1 MKTLQLSTRWLLVLL
16 CIWSAGTALAQTYV
30 SALESGKVYRI
41 TARDNTGTALTD
53 NGGANLVGSRDWT
66 GTSYETLWTV
76 TASGDGYTVKNVFTG
91 RYMQGVNGSG
101 TQATMSATEVVC
113 YLPGTG
119 SDTYF
124 NILPSAD
131 GAYSL
136 NLYGGSSSTIIKG
149 WNKGTDDS
157 DTGSQW
163 QFAEVENVPTGL
175 DLAVTHGYIRIVSGR
190 NTANVITASNGELHI
205 GEKSSSIDYNQIW
218 KIAKSEDETGYILR
232 SVSTGKYVNTNRTDY
247 AVQPLGADPV
257 TLYINV
263 VTDIADR
270 SDYVRI
276 CISSDLTNT
285 EKNFFHDDNNG
296 KVVTWSAEATATAST
311 WKIEMASINKSTA
324 DASLALSGLLEKNYG
339 LVRIATTS
347 DGKVLTDTNGE
358 MLVADPATDYS
369 QGNNWNQV
377 WLMQSSGEGYTLR
390 NLATG
395 NYPQTNCDHYK
406 PALTSETSYPIYVRQ
421 NPYDEA
427 EVNYNISINSTNFET
442 GWQTLQYVADY
453 NGVQR
458 WVIDG
463 SGGYGG
469 IQPNCGFTFEAVEG
483 ISANQMRAQL
493 DKLSGVYSTPE
504 TGKIFRIVNTY
515 HTDNF
520 IVLDETTGQLKYTS
534 SSDSYS
540 QYWELAS
547 EDGVNFTIKNV
558 LTGQYVQKGTS
569 PYGTGTSANG
579 TFAITPTTPYLSI
592 CTIGD
597 SNGKGLHASGSN
609 VINWS
614 TEAGASRWRFEE
626 ITLTEEDWTAIR
638 GNATNKATANLEES
652 VNFGLVRIA
661 TDREDGKVLADVS
674 GAVKLVVPD
683 AADKTQLWVMAMTDN
698 GQYTFRN
705 WSTGKYIDCAT
716 GVSASMN
723 TTSTAQA
730 SKVVIASSSTEEKS
744 LYKIYHPNTNAN
756 GWYYDGTDENLQIAA
771 TAEMTLGVAFSI
783 EPAMDV
789 QPVTPE
795 AGKYY
800 RIQNVARPGFIVVNE
815 SNQLSKVTESEDLSQ
830 YWQVVTTDG
839 ATCALRNAY
848 TGQYVQKAAAAEDR
862 YTTGAVSVNFTLEVK
877 TALPYYKEYYIT
889 DENAEGLHAMTDG
902 GVIRYAN
909 TDAASVWCFEEVTL
923 TEEQKTT
930 IESQPHNRLYA
941 ALNANHGL
949 VRLYSG
955 RTATK
960 VAVQNG
966 TQMKIADGDA
976 EGTTT
981 PSQIWQIVTL
991 TDGSYK
997 IRSMST
1003 GKYLEGYK
1011 ADYAA
1016 LNLVDEGSTFYIKG
1030 STIDG
1035 CTDNFFISSTS
1046 DYSGHTCLHDDN
1058 NGKVVGWDTNDGA
1071 STWNIVAATD
1081 ADYEAL
1087 EGVLTKAAAMAELPA
1102 ALTHNG
1108 LVRITTDRANGYV
1121 ISDAGKNNGYK
1132 LTLAAPNEEDLSQVW
1147 IMSGSGNNYTFRNV
1161 ATGRYIDRTETKFTE
1176 LATVTASTTHYVNG
1190 ALVST
1195 EGNPLFNI
1203 SHPDATDVCWFHR
1216 SADDLLITSSTDAT
1230 PGSAFR
1236 FTAATDVTMEEVR
1249 VSLYEAAGWSVPE
1262 TGKYYYIYNGYWS
1275 STQGRTDEIITEADG
1290 KLTTAAVSSTNQ
1302 AQVWQLTS
1310 TDGTNFSFKNLSTNN
1325 YIQSQTTDVGQYA
1338 TGSSAVTFPVG
1349 ISANLSATSLE
1360 VWYNITDTDGDAL
1373 KMENHTVVNNKL
1385 NNEIIQSYWRFKEVD
1400 INSFSY
1406 TTEHNIK
1413 TLDQLI
1419 NDHNGIV
1426 MVRSVRNGALSKV
1439 MAPKADASGLHL
1451 ETLADNLTDETNW
1464 NQVWILQ
1471 RTNSASPYTYTF
1483 RNLGSG
1489 EYIKEGLALGDD
1501 KHNFYIK
1508 ESTNTTGTFNIAK
1521 SNTFDGA
1528 THNSFNEQSSGIGWW
1543 WAQNDTGSDWYIEP
1557 VEGITWEQVKQHL
1570 GIPTYSAPESGKY
1583 YKIVSRAYG
1592 HVITAKT
1599 GSAEIQGQEYANFP
1613 SQWWKITVNGSNYT
1627 FQNAA
1632 TNTYIQG
1639 DPGTSTVFKLGA
1651 SSVNFAL
1658 TQTDDHYGIYAAT
1671 GNEGRGLHESS
1682 SQDDNIVSWNYSGD
1696 ASRWYFEEVTLSAA
1710 EIEAQVAVFSE
1721 FLNASSTAET
1731 ISDTYLAFFTD
1742 ASATELKSEYQA
1754 MTDDELRAA
1763 MTTSAIP
1770 TGLQNEAIKVKNN
1783 TWDAWEKEFRVA
1795 DYKIFSDANDW
1806 ASYMQTMTWGVI
1818 NNPTGVVA
1826 ENGDVVYAVVG
1837 SDIPEGTTL
1846 TLEARKYY
1854 DVSNGATQSIT
1865 LQKGLNALPV
1875 ANDGSHIYVRYESD
1889 FGTVTKDNKASHPNV
1904 ADYPALNIHVIGG
1917 QVHGYVNSAKHTDD
1931 DWVSMRE
1938 SGLFWAEQTDLLGN
1952 CAQVRL
1958 QTDFATANGDRIIR
1972 LIDMYDWYVGN
1983 ELDVMGVTAV
1993 PEEYK
1998 DLPDADL
2005 AYEDLYPKK
2014 VNNRLLCI
2022 SKKDEGGNPYGSSY
2036 HIYVPGSGNYL
2047 YDNLKNKDGGSI
2059 WVFGHEWGH
2068 VNQGPINIAASNE
2081 ASNNLYPNILANRG
2095 GYSTSRGWNVQE
2107 LQRKMANERS
2117 VNASGTYESQFG
2129 VTNDNYLEKCGEY
2142 SWPRTVLSWDNIG
2155 KHFTPAQM
2163 FYQLY
2168 LYYHAAGHNPLFYPR
2183 LFNEMRKDPLRQ
2195 NADGNKI
2202 TGWSD
2207 YLHFAMKACDAAGEN
2222 LEDFFDGW
2230 GFFVPVDNY
2239 FVECY
2244 SQWYI
2249 TTTQEQIENALTY
2262 MRNYDKANESIIF
2275 IDDRAVVSYQADGVT
2290 PKVPF
2295 GTDNVENCKTD
2306 FAGAQYSAFN
2316 GEASQPDGLAYTTST
2331 NADGNTVVTINTDVT
2346 GVTNAAGV
2354 KFYNADGK
2362 LVYFASQTA
2371 IEIPANL
2378 KNTVD
2383 LSKTVIAL
2391 TDGTTMPL
2399 YNAADAAVFE
2409 QTIHHGDG
2417 TSTKRYTKGD
2427 DAAVLSAERDGAN
2440 AFAVISGSAA
2450 EASALATAT
2459 NVAVGT
2465 EFQRLELT
2473 DNAGFDGLEQTYT
2486 AKNINYKDRKV
2497 WDGWNTACFPFAVKA
2512 EDFGKGA
2519 KLEVLDLQST
2529 TEDVLYFTEVTEVAA
2544 GRPCLIYVPDV
2555 IDNWTFSKSDES
2567 GAGIPIKGR
2576 PEVTE
2581 AGFYMNGSFTEKNIG
2596 AGHYKMNNSGT
2607 AFGITTAAGMIYP
2620 FRAYISTTQVQGA
2633 ARLSVEHGGT
2643 ATDITLPTL
2652 TPDNNRLYDLQG
2664 HRITTPKR
2672 GVPYILNGQKVIF
2685 K

>member
-1 MKTLQLSTRWLLVLL
+1 MGS
-16 CIWSAGTALAQTYV
+16 
-30 SALESGKVYRI
+30 SGWG
-41 TARDNTGTALTD
+41 D
-53 NGGANLVGSRDWT
+53 
-66 GTSYETLWTV
+66 TSYETLWLV
-76 TASGDGYTVKNVFTG
+76 TASGDTDGYTVKNVFTG
-91 RYMQGVNGSG
+91 RYIQGVGGSG

-136 NLYGGSSSTIIKG
+136 NLYGGASSLSIKG
-149 WNKGTDDS
+149 YNKGVDNNY
-157 DTGSQW
+157 TGSQW
-163 QFAEVENVPTGL
+163 QFTEVENVPTGL

-205 GEKSSSIDYNQIW
+205 GAKSSSTDYNQIW

-257 TLYINV
+257 TLYINA
-263 VTDIADR
+263 VTDVADR

-311 WKIEMASINKSTA
+311 WKIELASVNKSTA

-395 NYPQTNCDHYK
+395 NYPNK
-406 PALTSETSYPIYVRQ
+406 GNGGENEPNLTTETSTPIYIRES
-421 NPYDEA
+421 PSE
-427 EVNYNISINSTNFET
+427 EGFNISIDNTTFDD
-442 GWQTLQYVADY
+442 GWNTLRYAADKGFVY
-453 NGVQR
+453 R
-458 WVIDG
+458 WTSKWG
-463 SGGYGG
+463 SDY
-469 IQPNCGFTFEAVEG
+469 QSNCGFTFEAVED
-483 ISANQMRAQL
+483 ITADQMRAQL

-504 TGKIFRIVNTY
+504 TGKIFRIVNTH

-674 GAVKLVVPD
+674 GAVKLVAPD

-705 WSTGKYIDCAT
+705 WSTGNYINRAT
-716 GVSASMN
+716 DVSASMN

-730 SKVVIASSSTEEKS
+730 SKIVIASSSTEEKS

-771 TAEMTLGVAFSI
+771 TAEMTLGAAFSI
-783 EPAMDV
+783 EPATDV

-848 TGQYVQKAAAAEDR
+848 TGQYVQKAAASEDR

-877 TALPYYKEYYIT
+877 TDLPYYKEFYIT
-889 DENAEGLHAMTDG
+889 DENADGLHAMTDG
-902 GVIRYAN
+902 NVIRYAN

-941 ALNANHGL
+941 TLNANHGL

-955 RTATK
+955 RTPTN

-966 TQMKIADGDA
+966 DQMKIAAGDA

-981 PSQIWQIVTL
+981 ANQIWQIAAL
-991 TDGSYK
+991 EDGSGYT

-1011 ADYAA
+1011 ADYTA
-1016 LNLVDEGSTFYIKG
+1016 LNLVYEESTFYIKA
-1030 STIDG
+1030 STVEG
-1035 CTDNFFISSTS
+1035 YTDNFFISSTS

-1058 NGKVVGWDTNDGA
+1058 NGKVVGWNTNPGA

-1081 ADYEAL
+1081 ADDEAL
-1087 EGVLTKAAAMAELPA
+1087 EGALTKATAMAELPA

-1108 LVRITTDRANGYV
+1108 LVRITTDRSNGYV
-1121 ISDAGKNNGYK
+1121 ISDGGKNNGYK
-1132 LTLAAPNEEDLSQVW
+1132 LTLAAPNEDDLSQVW

-1161 ATGRYIDRTETKFTE
+1161 ATGRYIDRSETKFTE
-1176 LATVTASTTHYVNG
+1176 LATVAASTTHYVDG

-1236 FTAATDVTMEEVR
+1236 FTAATDVTVEEAR
-1249 VSLYEAAGWSVPE
+1249 TSLYIAEGWSVPE
-1262 TGKYYYIYNGYWS
+1262 TGKYYYIYNGYW
-1275 STQGRTDEIITEADG
+1275 TDDVITEASNLLTVPDG
-1290 KLTTAAVSSTNQ
+1290 GPGATNQ
-1302 AQVWQLTS
+1302 AQVWLMTS
-1310 TDGTNFSFKNLSTNN
+1310 DANGKFSFKNLSTNN
-1325 YIQSQTTDVGQYA
+1325 YIQSQTTNTSQYA
-1338 TGSSAVTFPVG
+1338 TGTGEVTFTVNAVA
-1349 ISANLSATSLE
+1349 SE
-1360 VWYNITDTDGDAL
+1360 FDRWYNIVDTDGDAL
-1373 KMENHTVVNNKL
+1373 KMENRIVVNNSL
-1385 NNEIIQSYWRFKEVD
+1385 SSEVTQSYWRFKEVD

-1406 TTEHNIK
+1406 TTEHNLK

-1439 MAPKADASGLHL
+1439 MAPKADASGLYL

-1501 KHNFYIK
+1501 KHNFYIQA
-1508 ESTNTTGTFNIAK
+1508 STKTTGAFNIAK
-1521 SNTFDGA
+1521 SNTFDAA
-1528 THNSFNEQSSGIGWW
+1528 TRNSFNEQSGGIGWW

-1570 GIPTYSAPESGKY
+1570 DIPTYTAPENGKY
-1583 YKIVSRAYG
+1583 YKIINRAYG
-1592 HVITAKT
+1592 HAITDQWG
-1599 GSAEIQGQEYANFP
+1599 GSIMVGTEDIDDAAQYWKVTASDGKYA
-1613 SQWWKITVNGSNYT
+1613 
-1627 FQNAA
+1627 FQSVS
-1632 TNTYIQG
+1632 TERYIQG
-1639 DPGTSTVFKLGA
+1639 DPGSGTAFQLGL
-1651 SSVNFAL
+1651 NTTYFAL
-1658 TQTDDHYGIYAAT
+1658 AKTDDHYGIHAE
-1671 GNEGRGLHESS
+1671 GNSSGLHESA
-1682 SQDDNIVSWNYSGD
+1682 SQSNNVVSWSYTAD
-1696 ASRWYFEEVTLSAA
+1696 ASRWYFEEVELTDEKIADIKSQYNYYVAMTNGINGMSA
-1710 EIEAQVAVFSE
+1710 E
-1721 FLNASSTAET
+1721 F
-1731 ISDTYLAFFTD
+1731 LAFFND
-1742 ASATELKSEYQA
+1742 ASATELKDEYKTQ
-1754 MTDDELRAA
+1754 TDDELRTA
-1763 MTTSAIP
+1763 MGELP
-1770 TGLQNEAIKVKNN
+1770 TLLKDIAVKVKNN
-1783 TWDAWEKEFRVA
+1783 DWGQWEKEFRVA
-1795 DYKIFSDANDW
+1795 EYGAFSSPEYW
-1806 ASYMQTMTWGVI
+1806 AGKLNTYYYGQL
-1818 NNPTGVVA
+1818 NNPTGIVARRGDKVVIILSDDIPTDATLVA
-1826 ENGDVVYAVVG
+1826 ETRSGFNVG
-1837 SDIPEGTTL
+1837 G
-1846 TLEARKYY
+1846 
-1854 DVSNGATQSIT
+1854 GASQTVQ
-1865 LQKGLNALPV
+1865 LQKGLNYLYSTDDA
-1875 ANDGSHIYVRYESD
+1875 SHIYIKYISKNGD
-1889 FGTVTKDNKASHPNV
+1889 LIAN
-1904 ADYPALNIHVIGG
+1904 YPKLNIHVEGG
-1917 QVHGYVNSAKHTDD
+1917 SVNGYVDIKKHTDA
-1931 DWVSMRE
+1931 DWVSMNNA
-1938 SGLFWAEQTDLLGN
+1938 GLFYDDVMDLLGDYSQLRIKPS
-1952 CAQVRL
+1952 AARQ
-1958 QTDFATANGDRIIR
+1958 NGDHIMP
-1972 LIDMYDWYVGN
+1972 LIGLYDWYACS
-1983 ELDVMGVTAV
+1983 ELDIMGLIAV
-1993 PEEYK
+1993 PDSMK
-1998 DLPDADL
+1998 NVPGAAD
-2005 AYEDLYPKK
+2005 AYEAIYPKYH
-2014 VNNRLLCI
+2014 NARLLCI
-2022 SKKDEGGNPYGSSY
+2022 GKPGGGLYGANY
-2036 HIYVPGSGNYL
+2036 HICLEGDGNYN
-2047 YDNLKNKDGGSI
+2047 YDALKNRGSNV
-2059 WVFGHEWGH
+2059 WAVAHEYGHQ
-2068 VNQGPINIAASNE
+2068 NQGAIHMAASTE
-2081 ASNNLYPNILANRG
+2081 VSNNFFSNMLVYRG
-2095 GYSTSRGWNVQE
+2095 GTSTSRGWNVQRMQE
-2107 LQRKMANERS
+2107 EMAE
-2117 VNASGTYESQFG
+2117 GTHNWPHIVSSDYWLPTQM
-2129 VTNDNYLEKCGEY
+2129 YY
-2142 SWPRTVLSWDNIG
+2142 S
-2155 KHFTPAQM
+2155 
-2163 FYQLY
+2163 LY
-2168 LYYHAAGHNPLFYPR
+2168 LYYHAAGNDPLFYQK
-2183 LFNEMRKDPLRQ
+2183 LFKLLRENPM
-2195 NADGNKI
+2195 NAPSGDAGC
-2202 TGWSD
+2202 TGAND
-2207 YLHFAMKACDAAGEN
+2207 YLHFAKMACDAAQED
-2222 LEDFFDGW
+2222 LTDFFEYW
-2230 GFFVPVDNY
+2230 GFFEPVDN
-2239 FVECY
+2239 VEMASY
-2244 SQWYI
+2244 QTWHM
-2249 TTTQEQIENALTY
+2249 TTTQAMIDEAKEY
-2262 MRNYDKANESIIF
+2262 MAKYSKKCNPSMVF
-2275 IDDRAVVSYQADGVT
+2275 IDDRAVITYCEDGVT
-2290 PKVPF
+2290 EKEPYEGNDGFSVAK
-2295 GTDNVENCKTD
+2295 CKTD
-2306 FAGAQYSAFN
+2306 FPGAQYSAY
-2316 GEASQPDGLAYTTST
+2316 DGTISHPSNLAYTID
-2331 NADGNTVVTINTDVT
+2331 NDGKVTLESGAEGASGI
-2346 GVTNAAGV
+2346 
-2354 KFYNADGK
+2354 KFYDSTGK
-2362 LVYFASQTA
+2362 LVYIAAQNEFT
-2371 IEIPANL
+2371 IPETLRNS
-2378 KNTVD
+2378 VD
-2383 LSKTVIAL
+2383 HSKTVAAL
-2391 TDGTTMPL
+2391 PDGTTMPL
-2399 YNAADAAVFE
+2399 YSTTDAAVFE

-2512 EDFGKGA
+2512 EDFGEGA

-2620 FRAYISTTQVQGA
+2620 FRAYISAQVQGA

-2643 ATDITLPTL
+2643 ATGITLPTL

-2664 HRITTPKR
+2664 RRITTPKR

>member
-1 MKTLQLSTRWLLVLL
+1 MLHKLSTRWLLVLL
-16 CIWSAGTALAQTYV
+16 CIWGAGTALAQTYV
-30 SALESGKVYRI
+30 SALESGKIYRI
-41 TARDNTGTALTD
+41 TNRTNTGTALTD
-53 NGGANLVGSRDWT
+53 NGGTNLVGSSGWGD
-66 GTSYETLWTV
+66 TSYETLWLV
-76 TASGDGYTVKNVFTG
+76 TASGDTDGYTVKNVFTG
-91 RYMQGVNGSG
+91 RYIQGVGGSG

-136 NLYGGSSSTIIKG
+136 NLYGGASSLSIKG
-149 WNKGTDDS
+149 YNKGVDNNY
-157 DTGSQW
+157 TGSQW
-163 QFAEVENVPTGL
+163 QFTEVENVPTGL

-205 GEKSSSIDYNQIW
+205 GAKSSSTDYNQIW

-257 TLYINV
+257 TLYINA
-263 VTDIADR
+263 VTDVADR

-311 WKIEMASINKSTA
+311 WKIELASVNKSTA

-395 NYPQTNCDHYK
+395 NYPNK
-406 PALTSETSYPIYVRQ
+406 GNGGENEPNLTTETSTPIYIRES
-421 NPYDEA
+421 PSE
-427 EVNYNISINSTNFET
+427 EGFNISIDNTTFDD
-442 GWQTLQYVADY
+442 GWNTLRYAADKGFVY
-453 NGVQR
+453 R
-458 WVIDG
+458 WTSKWG
-463 SGGYGG
+463 SDY
-469 IQPNCGFTFEAVEG
+469 QSNCGFTFEAVED
-483 ISANQMRAQL
+483 ITADQMRAQL

-504 TGKIFRIVNTY
+504 TGKIFRIVNTH

-674 GAVKLVVPD
+674 GAVKLVAPD

-705 WSTGKYIDCAT
+705 WSTGNYINRAT
-716 GVSASMN
+716 DVSASMN

-730 SKVVIASSSTEEKS
+730 SKIVIASSSTEEKS

-771 TAEMTLGVAFSI
+771 TAEMTLGAAFSI
-783 EPAMDV
+783 EPATDV

-815 SNQLSKVTESEDLSQ
+815 SAQLSSVTESEDYSQ
-830 YWQVVTTDG
+830 FWQVVPAGGTNY
-839 ATCALRNAY
+839 ALRNVG
-848 TGQYVQKAAAAEDR
+848 TGQYVQKVATTDAR
-862 YTTGAVSVNFTLEVK
+862 YTTGIASANFSVEVR
-877 TALPYYKEYYIT
+877 TDLPYYKEYYIV
-889 DENAEGLHAMTDG
+889 DENSEGLHGMENG
-902 GVIRYAN
+902 NIIRYTTNAG
-909 TDAASVWCFEEVTL
+909 ASVWYFEEATL

-930 IESQPHNRLYA
+930 IENLPHNRLYA
-941 ALNANHGL
+941 TLNANHGL

-955 RTATK
+955 RTSSE
-960 VAVQNG
+960 VAIQNG
-966 TQMKIADGDA
+966 TTVGIAAGDA

-981 PSQIWQIVTL
+981 ANQIWQIVAL
-991 TDGSYK
+991 ADGSYNL
-997 IRSMST
+997 RSMST

-1011 ADYAA
+1011 TDYAA
-1016 LNLVDEGSTFYIKG
+1016 LNLVYEESTFYIKA
-1030 STIDG
+1030 STVEG
-1035 CTDNFFISSTS
+1035 YTDNFFISSTS

-1058 NGKVVGWDTNDGA
+1058 NGKVVGWNTNPGA

-1081 ADYEAL
+1081 ADFADYEATL
-1087 EGVLTKAAAMAELPA
+1087 QKAEIMKELPT

-1121 ISDAGKNNGYK
+1121 ISDGGKNNGYK
-1132 LTLAAPNEEDLSQVW
+1132 LTLAAPNEDDLSQVW

-1161 ATGRYIDRTETKFTE
+1161 ATGRYIDRSETKFTE
-1176 LATVTASTTHYVNG
+1176 LATVAASTTHYVDG

-1249 VSLYEAAGWSVPE
+1249 TSLYEAAGWSVPE
-1262 TGKYYYIYNGYWS
+1262 TGKYYYIYNGYW
-1275 STQGRTDEIITEADG
+1275 TDDVITEAGNLLTVPDG
-1290 KLTTAAVSSTNQ
+1290 GPGAGNK
-1302 AQVWQLTS
+1302 AQVWLMTS
-1310 TDGTNFSFKNLSTNN
+1310 DANGKYSFKNLSTNN
-1325 YIQSQTTDVGQYA
+1325 YIQSQTTNRGQYA
-1338 TGSSAVTFPVG
+1338 TGTTEVTFTV
-1349 ISANLSATSLE
+1349 SATAAGLE
-1360 VWYNITDTDGDAL
+1360 TWYNIIDTNGDAL
-1373 KMENHTVVNNKL
+1373 KMENRIVL
-1385 NNEIIQSYWRFKEVD
+1385 NNSLNSEITQSYWRFKAVD
-1400 INSFSY
+1400 TNKLEH
-1406 TTEHNIK
+1406 TTY
-1413 TLDQLI
+1413 TLDELVTTY
-1419 NDHNGIV
+1419 NGIV
-1426 MVRSVRNGALSKV
+1426 MVRSARNGDLTKV
-1439 MAPKADASGLHL
+1439 MAPKTTASGLHL

-1528 THNSFNEQSSGIGWW
+1528 NYNSFNEQSGGIGWW

-1583 YKIVSRAYG
+1583 YKIVSRPNDG
-1592 HVITAKT
+1592 EVITAQIEGTIKAQT
-1599 GSAEIQGQEYANFP
+1599 DENLP
-1613 SQWWKITVNGSNYT
+1613 TQWWKLVLSDGKYSI
-1627 FQNAA
+1627 QNAA
-1632 TNTYIQG
+1632 IETYIQG
-1639 DPGTSTVFKLGA
+1639 NPGTYNPYKLGND
-1651 SSVNFAL
+1651 VVYFTI
-1658 TQTDDHYGIYAAT
+1658 TQTDNHYGIYP
-1671 GNEGRGLHESS
+1671 SS
-1682 SQDDNIVSWNYSGD
+1682 SDTGAGFHRQGDANIVPWD
-1696 ASRWYFEEVTLSAA
+1696 ANSDNSRWYFEEVTLSET
-1710 EIEAQVAVFSE
+1710 EIEAKAETYVE

-1854 DVSNGATQSIT
+1854 DVSNGATQSVT
-1865 LQKGLNALPV
+1865 LKKGLNALPV
-1875 ANDGSHIYVRYESD
+1875 ANDGSHIYVRYETD

-1904 ADYPALNIHVIGG
+1904 ADYPVLNIHVIGG

-1938 SGLFWAEQTDLLGN
+1938 SGLFWAEQTDLLGE
-1952 CAQVRL
+1952 CSQVRL

-2249 TTTQEQIENALTY
+2249 TTTQEQIEKALTY
-2262 MRNYDKANESIIF
+2262 MRQYDKANESIIF

-2295 GTDNVENCKTD
+2295 DSDNVENCKTD

-2316 GEASQPDGLAYTTST
+2316 GEASQPDGLAYTTGT

-2354 KFYNADGK
+2354 KFYDADGK

-2399 YNAADAAVFE
+2399 YNATDAAVFE

-2417 TSTKRYTKGD
+2417 TSTTRYTKGGD
-2427 DAAVLSAERDGAN
+2427 GAMLDGARDGKN
-2440 AFAVISGSAA
+2440 AIAMIEGENVPESISN
-2450 EASALATAT
+2450 AT
-2459 NVAVGT
+2459 NVAVNNN
-2465 EFQRLELT
+2465 FRHLSLT
-2473 DNAGFDGLEQTYT
+2473 DAADFGVNTDATLKAASSRAASTDDLT
-2486 AKNINYKDRKV
+2486 ADKVSYKDRKI
-2497 WDGWNTACFPFAVKA
+2497 WDGWNTGCFPFAVKA
-2512 EDFGKGA
+2512 EDFGEDA

-2529 TEDVLYFTEVTEVAA
+2529 TADVLYFTAVTEVAA
-2544 GRPCLIYVPDV
+2544 GQPCLIYVPSV
-2555 IDNWTFSKSDES
+2555 IDNWTFSKSGE
-2567 GAGIPIKGR
+2567 GGVGIPIKSS

-2581 AGFYMNGSFTEKNIG
+2581 ANFYMNGSFTEKNIG
-2596 AGHYKMNNSGT
+2596 AGHYKMNSTGT
-2607 AFGITTAAGMIYP
+2607 AFGVTTAAGMISP
-2620 FRAYISTTQVQGA
+2620 FRAYISAQVQGA

-2643 ATDITLPTL
+2643 ATGIAMPVL
-2652 TPDNNRLYDLQG
+2652 TPDNNQLYDLQG
-2664 HRITTPKR
+2664 RRITTPKR